1 MLIQAILNS
10 LRMFLPWV
18 KFAQNTINIISKAF
32 ILIKARLLLLVGI
45 SAAFDSGGTS
55 SWDVWNEWSECDRT
69 CGHGLKVRTRDCLG
83 GHPGSAG
90 CQGASYEKR
99 QCSSSICRECIRSQW
114 AFQLKNSTELI
125 STEIIRTQQRVDQ
138 THGFRIQHQIFVKNW
153 VDWKFSKFSRKI
165 RFWSKIF
172 KISSKI

>member
-1 MLIQAILNS
+1 M
-10 LRMFLPWV
+10 
-18 KFAQNTINIISKAF
+18 
-32 ILIKARLLLLVGI
+32 GI
-45 SAAFDSGGTS
+45 SAAFDSGGTAS

-138 THGFRIQHQIFVKNW
+138 THGFRIPYQNLWKIEIFIEN
-153 VDWKFSKFSRKI
+153 F
-165 RFWSKIF
+165 KIF
-172 KISSKI
+172 KFWTPFSQIATKSSHCVPSLNQLGQHLRVP